1 MLGGTRL
8 ATSAERL
15 PERWQDKVSREGHG
29 YTEQIAINDSEAARE
44 HLLMNLRLS
53 EGLDL
58 AAYEKRWNIAL
69 DRKKITELAADD
81 LVTMQG
87 TMLAATPRGRLV
99 LNSVIA
105 ALAA

>member
-1 MLGGTRL
+1 MLGEARI

-29 YTEQIAINDSEAARE
+29 YTEQAAINDGEAARE
-44 HLLMNLRLS
+44 HLLMNLRLN
-53 EGLDL
+53 EGIDL
-58 AAYEKRWNIAL
+58 AAYEKRWNVAL
-69 DRKKITELAADD
+69 DRKKIAELADDD
-81 LVTMQG
+81 LVQMRG
-87 TMLAATPRGRLV
+87 TTLAATSRGRLV